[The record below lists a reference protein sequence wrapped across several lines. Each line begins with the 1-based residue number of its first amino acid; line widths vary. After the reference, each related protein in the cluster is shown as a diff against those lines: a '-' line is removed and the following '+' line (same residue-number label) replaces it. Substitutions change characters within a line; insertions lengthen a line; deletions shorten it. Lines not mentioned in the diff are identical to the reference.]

1 MVRVLG
7 IVVILIVAIAIVLPF
22 LIDANQF
29 RPALESR
36 LSTALGREVKLGDLR
51 VALLQGAVTAGD
63 LSIADDPAFSK
74 TPFLRAQSFKVGVE
88 MRPLIFSRE
97 IHVTGIS
104 IGEPQIDLV
113 QNRAGV
119 WNFSS
124 IGGKTGGASGKAE
137 PAGQTSD
144 VSVASLNISD
154 GRVTMTKAG
163 SKPLVVDKLNIDAK
177 NLSATS
183 AFPFTMTAALAGGG
197 SLKLEGT
204 AGPVS
209 TGDAATTPFQAKI
222 NVSHLDMLAS
232 GIIDPSSGMAGIASI
247 DGTAQSARGVISLTG
262 KLKGEELRLA
272 KGGTPAK
279 RPLDV
284 DLAISHNVMKQE
296 GEVRQMAMHLGGA
309 TATLTGTYNLETSP
323 ATVNL
328 KLAGSQMPLTE
339 LAAFLPALDIT
350 LPKGATIDQGTANVN
365 LASEGR
371 LDALVTQGTL
381 GAENARLAN
390 FDFASKMQVLQGL
403 AGLKPEPYTTIQTL
417 SANVRNSP
425 AGTTVDNL
433 LCAVPSIGNL
443 TGAGTITASKALD
456 FKMKATLA
464 STAVSS
470 RTGLESIPFLVQG
483 TADNPAVKPDVKGLA
498 TETLKGITE
507 GKGPAA
513 GFLDGLLGGKKKTK

>member
-1 MVRVLG
+1 
-7 IVVILIVAIAIVLPF
+7 
-22 LIDANQF
+22 
-29 RPALESR
+29 
-36 LSTALGREVKLGDLR
+36 
-51 VALLQGAVTAGD
+51 
-63 LSIADDPAFSK
+63 
-74 TPFLRAQSFKVGVE
+74 
-88 MRPLIFSRE
+88 
-97 IHVTGIS
+97 
-104 IGEPQIDLV
+104 
-113 QNRAGV
+113 
-119 WNFSS
+119 
-124 IGGKTGGASGKAE
+124 
-137 PAGQTSD
+137 
-144 VSVASLNISD
+144 
-154 GRVTMTKAG
+154 
-163 SKPLVVDKLNIDAK
+163 
-177 NLSATS
+177 
-183 AFPFTMTAALAGGG
+183 
-197 SLKLEGT
+197 
-204 AGPVS
+204 
-209 TGDAATTPFQAKI
+209 
-222 NVSHLDMLAS
+222 
-232 GIIDPSSGMAGIASI
+232 
-247 DGTAQSARGVISLTG
+247 
-262 KLKGEELRLA
+262 
-272 KGGTPAK
+272 
-279 RPLDV
+279 
-284 DLAISHNVMKQE
+284 
-296 GEVRQMAMHLGGA
+296 MAMHLGGA

-498 TETLKGITE
+498 TEALKGITE